1 MDVSDYWKNQKITNT
16 IVNNSPNEYASVD
29 ENRGLNITDAFKKI
43 NLSTKATILEFGCNV
58 GRNLNFLYKNDFKNL
73 TGVEIC
79 NAAIGLG
86 KKKYEQLFNLPTFN
100 IFNERCS
107 DFIKNNN
114 NNAYDVV
121 YTMAVLMHI
130 DNPEREII
138 YNFLKKN
145 VKYAIFIEPIN
156 FPRKIIRDNRLFN
169 IFDYELHMKKRGFIT
184 ISKTRSLGDL
194 AENYNTIIFKNT
206 NLNQSNQ
213 EK

>member
-1 MDVSDYWKNQKITNT
+1 M
-16 IVNNSPNEYASVD
+16 
-29 ENRGLNITDAFKKI
+29 
-43 NLSTKATILEFGCNV
+43 
-58 GRNLNFLYKNDFKNL
+58 
-73 TGVEIC
+73 
-79 NAAIGLG
+79 
-86 KKKYEQLFNLPTFN
+86 
-100 IFNERCS
+100 
-107 DFIKNNN
+107 
-114 NNAYDVV
+114 